1 MFKLHYLRKP
11 SFSNYQFIL
20 HLLLIP
26 SHFFFHILQFF
37 PFSNYV
43 PFQSVSIF
51 KFQFSVLNFP
61 FSIIHYSPFGKLRAS
76 LITFLSSLITHHSSL
91 ITASFLLLC
100 SIYAYGQKP
109 IKIAFGSCG
118 HQDKPLSILKT
129 IAKSKPDYFIYLGDN
144 IYGDT
149 RDMAVMKAKYDKL
162 AQNKNFKALK
172 KATSIL
178 ATWDDHDFGEND
190 AGKNYPFKEES
201 KKLFLDFFGEP
212 TGSQRRE
219 RPGIYTS
226 QMIETKDGKVQII
239 LLDTRTFRDELRHID
254 STFKGDTIFN
264 YKLDYAPI
272 LSPDSTLLGTA
283 QWRWLEAQ
291 LRNRADLRIICS
303 STQFGISYNGYEAWA
318 NFPRERE
325 KMLDVI
331 QRTRA
336 NSVIFISGD
345 VHYGELS
352 KFTNEKT
359 YPIYDLTSSGLT
371 QTWDFAT
378 PNSKR
383 IAGPVM
389 ENHYGQLLINFKTET
404 IRLQI
409 INHKKEVKIDYPIQ
423 WKKLDFFNPNFH

>member
-1 MFKLHYLRKP
+1 MLKLPDYLRKP
-11 SFSNYQFIL
+11 SFLTFEFIWQ
-20 HLLLIP
+20 LLSIP
-26 SHFFFHILQFF
+26 SQIFSQILQFF
-37 PFSNYV
+37 PFSHYV
-43 PFQSVSIF
+43 TFQSVSIF
-51 KFQFSVLNFP
+51 NFQFSVLNFP
-61 FSIIHYSPFGKLRAS
+61 LSIIHYSPFGKLRAS
-76 LITFLSSLITHHSSL
+76 LFTFLSSLF
-91 ITASFLLLC
+91 TAFLLLLS

-109 IKIAFGSCG
+109 LKIAFGSCG

-162 AQNKNFKALK
+162 AKNKNFKALK
-172 KATSIL
+172 KATTIL

-190 AGKNYPFKEES
+190 AGKNYPFKEQS

-212 TGSQRRE
+212 EISQRRE

-226 QMIETKDGKVQII
+226 QIIETKEGKIQII

-254 STFKGDTIFN
+254 STFKADTIFN

-272 LSPDSTLLGTA
+272 LSQDSTLLGAA

-291 LRNRADLRIICS
+291 LRNKVDLRIICS

-336 NSVIFISGD
+336 KSVIFISGD

-352 KFTNEKT
+352 KFINEKT

-389 ENHYGQLLINFKTET
+389 ENHYGQLLIDFKTET

-423 WKKLDFFNPNFH
+423 WKKLDFE